1 MTDAARFRLSR
12 RALLRGG
19 SVALGTSALSGLS
32 FLLTSQTGHAESPR
46 PVSAVTGAPV
56 LLCVFLR
63 GAADGLNLIVPHAD
77 PEYYALRPSIA
88 VPRPGEVSGALDL
101 DGRFGLHPRLG
112 PLKAA
117 YDAQELALV
126 HAVGSP
132 HPTRSHFEAQDYM
145 TTGAVGDR
153 TVAQGWLARYLTTKP
168 AGSSSLLRAV
178 ALSQRP
184 PLALRG
190 YPDAIVTPRLKYF
203 RFEASEALSP
213 VLSKGFSRLYRAESQ
228 SPAERAGQRALE
240 ASQLVQS
247 ALAKQK
253 NSVRYGRDV
262 QEFGEVARLIKADVG
277 LQTAWIDLGGW
288 DTHRQQ
294 GRSESGQ
301 LPRQVDRLARALSA
315 LRADLGPL
323 LERVVIV
330 VMSEFGRTARENGSG
345 GTDHG
350 HGSAMLVLGGKIKG
364 GRVLG
369 QFPGLAQDHLYQGRD
384 LAVTT
389 DFRDV
394 LSEICESHLGVA
406 DTSALFQ
413 GFRRD
418 KTRRLGLFA

>member
-1 MTDAARFRLSR
+1 MIGARRLALSR

-19 SVALGTSALSGLS
+19 FGASALSGLS
-32 FLLTSQTGHAESPR
+32 FLLTSQAGYAESPR
-46 PVSAVTGAPV
+46 PASAVTGAPV

-63 GAADGLNLIVPHAD
+63 GAADGLNLVVPHAD
-77 PEYYALRPSIA
+77 AEYYALRPSIA
-88 VPRPGEVSGALDL
+88 VPRPGEAGGALDL
-101 DGRFGLHPRLG
+101 DGRFGLHPKLE

-117 YDAQELALV
+117 YDAGELALV

-190 YPDAIVTPRLKYF
+190 YPDAIVTPRLKDF
-203 RFEASEALSP
+203 RFQASEALSP
-213 VLSKGFSRLYRAESQ
+213 VLSKGFARLYRADSQ

-240 ASQLVQS
+240 ASQLVQR
-247 ALAKQK
+247 ALSKQK
-253 NSVRYGRDV
+253 SSGKYGRDV
-262 QEFGEVARLIKADVG
+262 QEFSEVARLIKADVG
-277 LQTAWIDLGGW
+277 LQTAWIDLSGW

-294 GRSESGQ
+294 GQSDSGE
-301 LPRQVDRLARALSA
+301 LPRQLDRLARALSA

-330 VMSEFGRTARENGSG
+330 VMSEFGRTARENGTR

-350 HGSAMLVLGGKIKG
+350 HGGAMLVLGGKIKG

-369 QFPGLAQDHLYQGRD
+369 RFPGLALDQLYEGRD
-384 LAVTT
+384 LAVTS

-394 LSEICESHLGVA
+394 LSEVCESHLGVA

-418 KTRRLGLFA
+418 KARRLGLFG

>member
-1 MTDAARFRLSR
+1 MTEAVRIQLAR

-19 SVALGTSALSGLS
+19 SAAFATSALAGLS
-32 FLLTSQTGHAESPR
+32 FLLTSQVGRAESR
-46 PVSAVTGAPV
+46 PAAPVQGAPV

-77 PEYYALRPSIA
+77 AEYYALRPSIA
-88 VPRPGEVSGALDL
+88 VPRPGEAGGALDL
-101 DGRFGLHPRLG
+101 DGRFGLHPKLE

-117 YDAQELALV
+117 YDAGELALV

-153 TVAQGWLARYLTTKP
+153 TVAQGWLARYLTTRP
-168 AGSSSLLRAV
+168 AGSTALLRAV
-178 ALSQRP
+178 AFSQRP

-190 YPDAIVTPRLKYF
+190 YPDAIVTPRLKDF
-203 RFEASEALSP
+203 RIEASKALSP
-213 VLSKGFSRLYRAESQ
+213 VLSKGFARLYRAESP

-253 NSVRYGRDV
+253 SSVKYGRDV
-262 QEFGEVARLIKADVG
+262 QEFSEVARLIKADVG
-277 LQTAWIDLGGW
+277 LETAWIDLGGW

-294 GRSESGQ
+294 GRSDYGE
-301 LPRQVDRLARALSA
+301 LPRQLDRLARALST
-315 LRADLGPL
+315 LRADLGAL

-369 QFPGLAQDHLYQGRD
+369 QFPGLAPDQLYEGRD

-406 DTSALFQ
+406 DSSTLFQ